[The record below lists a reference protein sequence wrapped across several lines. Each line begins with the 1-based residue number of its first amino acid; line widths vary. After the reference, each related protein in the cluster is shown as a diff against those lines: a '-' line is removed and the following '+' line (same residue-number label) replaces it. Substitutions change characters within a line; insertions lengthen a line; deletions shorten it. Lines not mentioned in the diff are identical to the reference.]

1 VVANLEMKFD
11 TNEAR
16 IVLAT
21 EVASCQAMKSG
32 GDIFNMT
39 KNEND
44 LAVFKGFML

>member
-32 GDIFNMT
+32 GDILT
-39 KNEND
+39 KNKTT
-44 LAVFKGFML
+44 LMFQRIYAL